1 MQSLGLHRSRKAT
14 PMQFLVLSHRYDDRF
29 TPDDYADHLPAETR
43 RVRELYAR
51 GVIQQIWQRED
62 RAGAAFLVTAR
73 TLREARAA
81 VDSLPL
87 AQLRMSDFSVIPLR
101 PYRGFGPD
109 DPMPASA
116 GGAPA

>member
-1 MQSLGLHRSRKAT
+1 
-14 PMQFLVLSHRYDDRF
+14 MQFLVLSHRYDDRF
-29 TPDDYADHLPAETR
+29 SPDDYAAHLPAETR

-51 GVIQQIWQRED
+51 GVIQQIWLRGD
-62 RAGAAFLVTAR
+62 LAGAAFLVTAR
-73 TLREARAA
+73 SLREARAA

-87 AQLRMSDFSVIPLR
+87 ARLRMSDFSVIPLH

-109 DPMPASA
+109 EGSPATA

>member
-1 MQSLGLHRSRKAT
+1 
-14 PMQFLVLSHRYDDRF
+14 MQFLVLSHRYDDRF
-29 TPDDYADHLPAETR
+29 TTDDFAAHLPAETR

-51 GVIQQIWQRED
+51 GVIQQIWQRAD
-62 RAGAAFLVTAR
+62 LAGAAFLVTAR
-73 TLREARAA
+73 SLREARAA

-87 AQLRMSDFSVIPLR
+87 AQRRMSDFSIIPLR

-109 DPMPASA
+109 ATPAAA